1 MELVT
6 SYPIEAPE
14 RLVAP
19 SMSYSAIFQIAACR
33 LREFFREPA
42 ALFWV
47 YGFPQVILVALGIA
61 FTDRAPDQL
70 HVDLVTE
77 ALSEK
82 QAEAVLSILK
92 KEQRLIVEPGTKQSL
107 KRLKGVKTSAVVVAV
122 SPESSD
128 RPPRYTI
135 HYDPDRIDSSQA
147 QVIAEGAL
155 LRAYNSSVKITSQE
169 ERQRGG
175 RYIDFLVPGLLA
187 VGVMG
192 GSLVA
197 LGYTLVEMRMRKL
210 LRVYLATPLRKDEL
224 FLGLMLG
231 RLGFLVPEVASVLL
245 VSWLGFGVT
254 VAGNFLLLLL
264 ILLVG
269 AVAFMGIGLLL
280 GARGRTLEAVSGW
293 VSLLM
298 LVQWV
303 FCGVFFSRAVYP
315 LEWQEWLRWIPLSA
329 LVDATRAVMQDGGGL
344 SEVAS
349 ELGILAVW
357 SVVSFGIAIWRFR
370 VD

>member
-1 MELVT
+1 
-6 SYPIEAPE
+6 
-14 RLVAP
+14 
-19 SMSYSAIFQIAACR
+19 MSFFAIFQIALCR
-33 LREFFREPA
+33 LREFCREPA

-47 YGFPQVILVALGIA
+47 YGFPQVILLALGFA

-70 HVDLVTE
+70 HVDLVTLR
-77 ALSEK
+77 LSET
-82 QAEAVLSILK
+82 QTDSIQSLLEQ
-92 KEQRLIVEPGTKQSL
+92 EQRLIVKSGTKQTSL
-107 KRLKGVKTSAVVVAV
+107 ERLQKVKISAVIVAV
-122 SPESSD
+122 PSKNTTL
-128 RPPRYTI
+128 PPKYTI

-155 LRAYNSSVKITSQE
+155 LRAYNSSVTITSQE

-197 LGYTLVEMRMRKL
+197 IGYTLVEMRMRKL

-231 RLGFLVPEVASVLL
+231 RLGFLLPEVFSVVV
-245 VSWLGFGVT
+245 VSWVVFGVT
-254 VAGNFLLLLL
+254 VAGNFLLLLITL
-264 ILLVG
+264 FVG
-269 AVAFMGIGLLL
+269 AVAFMGIGLFF
-280 GARGRTLEAVSGW
+280 GARGKSLEAISGW

-315 LEWQEWLRWIPLSA
+315 PEWQAWLQWIPLSA
-329 LVDATRAVMQDGGGL
+329 LVDATRGVMQDAAGW
-344 SEVAS
+344 SEIFD
-349 ELGILAVW
+349 ELVVLTIW
-357 SVVSFGIAIWRFR
+357 SVVSFLVAIWRFR